1 VIGVEFD
8 RLDGDNLDEVHPD
21 LQFCQW
27 TIAAA
32 PGHPPLSYMVQWV
45 VSAVE
50 TSVKTRNT
58 TPSEFSATSSEVMQ
72 LTGPA
77 AWTDAVFRQLQQYN
91 SDLFSLRDLSGLSK
105 PLLVGDILILPIDG
119 IGMGQFHSNS
129 THDGSRGGIGEA

>member
-1 VIGVEFD
+1 
-8 RLDGDNLDEVHPD
+8 
-21 LQFCQW
+21 
-27 TIAAA
+27 
-32 PGHPPLSYMVQWV
+32 MVQWV